1 MLLNW
6 NPNPESESGIR
17 IRNPNPESESGIRN
31 PNPENPNPENPNPQ
45 CKKYARESGIRIPR
59 FFGQIAIPEINTI
72 FTSR

>member
-1 MLLNW
+1 MFYICTDLLLPLKLNVSYFEIQIFMSLKL
-6 NPNPESESGIR
+6 ESESGIQ
-17 IRNPNPESESGIRN
+17 ICNPNL
-31 PNPENPNPENPNPQ
+31 Q